1 MRHSHTH
8 SHHPCVPAPA
18 CPHNFVRAILLDH
31 PVLLSMSPSNS
42 SHVPLLDLRSEATL
56 GRSPDWIHYPPQ
68 ARALCFPT
76 QSHEAAF
83 VVVAFGIALCTVEGV
98 LCLTVHVSWGR
109 RVKDGLRV

>member
-1 MRHSHTH
+1 M
-8 SHHPCVPAPA
+8 
-18 CPHNFVRAILLDH
+18 
-31 PVLLSMSPSNS
+31 LLSMSPSNS

-109 RVKDGLRV
+109 FLLCAQGPCV